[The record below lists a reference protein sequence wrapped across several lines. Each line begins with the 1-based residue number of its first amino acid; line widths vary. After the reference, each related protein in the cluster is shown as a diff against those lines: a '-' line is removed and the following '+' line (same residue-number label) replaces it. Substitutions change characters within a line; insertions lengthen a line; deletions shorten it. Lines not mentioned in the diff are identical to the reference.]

1 MKSKTNTH
9 KLVESALLVAA
20 ATVLGIFH
28 LVEMPYG
35 GSVTVASMLPILLV
49 SYRHGTAWGLGC
61 GVVYAVLQQLLGL
74 KNLSYFT
81 TWQSIVAVIVLDY
94 LLAFALV
101 GLGGVFRRVTRQQNL
116 ALVFGALL
124 VCALRYACH
133 VIAGATVW
141 AGLSIPTE
149 AALAYSLGYNATY
162 MIPETIVLALA
173 AYYLGSVLDF
183 RGDRLRRLPSAQ
195 GAQSADL
202 LAVIAGL
209 LAVVALALDVSLVF
223 SHMQN
228 AESGEFD
235 VVGLAVAQFAGSFWM
250 AVTIISAVTAL
261 AIATLLLVRRRML
274 QRNSK

>member
-20 ATVLGIFH
+20 ATVLGLFH

-235 VVGLAVAQFAGSFWM
+235 VGGLAVAQFAGSFWM

-274 QRNSK
+274 QRSSK